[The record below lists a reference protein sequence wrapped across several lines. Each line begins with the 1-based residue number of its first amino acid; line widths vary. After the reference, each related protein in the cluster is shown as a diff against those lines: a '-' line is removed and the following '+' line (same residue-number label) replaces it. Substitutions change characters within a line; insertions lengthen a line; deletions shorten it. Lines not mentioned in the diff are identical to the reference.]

1 MKKKPNKKQKAKAL
15 KAKALNAKA
24 LSKSGGGSH
33 NIEDEGVKLLFVG
46 TYTQKR
52 SPTAAKT
59 WNRRAGY
66 SARATGISVTA
77 KPPLGARDIRWA
89 DHIFV
94 MEEKHKKRLEE
105 NFARFA
111 KHKKIHVLNV
121 ADEFKFMDPELVSIF
136 ENAVLSI
143 VEAEE

>member
-1 MKKKPNKKQKAKAL
+1 MKKKPSKKQKAKAL
-15 KAKALNAKA
+15 KAKAV
-24 LSKSGGGSH
+24 SKSGGGSH

-66 SARATGISVTA
+66 SARATGISVTS

-89 DHIFV
+89 DHIFM

-111 KHKKIHVLNV
+111 KHKKIHVLNIG
-121 ADEFKFMDPELVSIF
+121 EEYGFMDPELVKIF
-136 ENAVLSI
+136 EDTVLSI
-143 VEAEE
+143 VKAEG